1 VIDDNFEDFEMLDD
15 DSPSNGGETKDE
27 YSKEINPSDKKDRL
41 YDLLEKKRIR
51 MEGDGYNES
60 LSIKRSYYSDDIFDD

>member
-1 VIDDNFEDFEMLDD
+1 MIDDNFEDFEMLDD
-15 DSPSNGGETKDE
+15 DSPSNGDETKDE
-27 YSKEINPSDKKDRL
+27 YSKEIKPSDKKDRL

-51 MEGDGYNES
+51 MEGDGYDES